1 MKSLIK
7 NKKAVMNPIIGCIFS
22 LALIVFMYFLFMP
35 MMWKFKNTLIIF
47 TIILFLSGISSATT
61 NLALGK
67 TVSYGTCAGTGW
79 AVVPN
84 LPSVVANVNFADQ
97 DIVGGT

>member
-35 MMWKFKNTLIIF
+35 MMWYITNTLIAMGAPAATALFYMKAIRFGFYLFAIGALLIMLAKVYRKTHDTGYGDIF
-47 TIILFLSGISSATT
+47 G
-61 NLALGK
+61 
-67 TVSYGTCAGTGW
+67 
-79 AVVPN
+79 
-84 LPSVVANVNFADQ
+84 
-97 DIVGGT
+97 